1 MRALRSAKDAAHA
14 TGRIR
19 RMFATHSVLREFLGV
34 PIAMALALTPAFGQ
48 QVSVEPRQRPGVQ
61 QKAPEARDESAH
73 ARLRIDTALVLVPVE
88 VSDALNRPV
97 SGLEKQNFHVF
108 DDKAEQKIISFSME
122 DDPIAVGLVFDI
134 SGSMGGDLPE
144 MRHAAARFFKTS
156 NPGDEFCLV
165 ELASSAQVA
174 VPLTQ
179 NAHDVDYKLMFSKG
193 GGSTA
198 LLDGVYLG
206 LNEVRKSRNMR
217 KALVIISDGGENHS
231 RYTPGEVK
239 NAIVES
245 DVLIY
250 AIGTFGNSMGSS
262 YGSDG
267 ALLKNLTEQTGGR
280 MFAGVGMSLGDF
292 ADKIVI
298 DLRNRYMLGYAP
310 SDAKRDGRYHH
321 IGVKLEPP
329 RGLPKLQAHWRTGY
343 YAPTE

>member
-1 MRALRSAKDAAHA
+1 MRLLRWLLA
-14 TGRIR
+14 I
-19 RMFATHSVLREFLGV
+19 MFLPAGV
-34 PIAMALALTPAFGQ
+34 FAQ
-48 QVSVEPRQRPGVQ
+48 
-61 QKAPEARDESAH
+61 D
-73 ARLRIDTALVLVPVE
+73 RLRIDTTLVLVPVE

-97 SGLEKQNFHVF
+97 SGLEKQNFRVF
-108 DDKAEQKIISFSME
+108 DEKVEQKIISFSME

-134 SGSMGGDLPE
+134 SGSMAGDLPE

-165 ELASSAQVA
+165 ELASDAHVA

-179 NAHDVDYKLMFSKG
+179 NAADVDYQLMFSKG

-206 LNEVRKSRNMR
+206 LNEVRKSKNLR

-250 AIGTFGNSMGSS
+250 AIGTFGNGMGSN
-262 YGSDG
+262 YGDQSV
-267 ALLKNLTEQTGGR
+267 LKNLTEQTGGR
-280 MFAGVGMSLGDF
+280 MFPGAGMRLGDF

-310 SDAKRDGRYHH
+310 SDATRDGRYHH
-321 IGVKLEPP
+321 ITVKLDAP
-329 RGLPKLQAHWRTGY
+329 RGLPKITAHWRTGY
-343 YAPTE
+343 YARSE